1 MKNVSLIILLSILVL
16 TSAAGKFTFFSHS
29 GSWCDYET
37 KLGKVNLQIRQEGAV
52 PGEYKFKMI
61 LYAEDKSEYP
71 ADCTIIVESG
81 DENAVPQAYC
91 LFEPISYAAPLYY
104 KEGSLEISNENSED
118 IQVEI
123 ESDFYVIAQGCE
135 SQGGQQGGEQQG
147 GEQQTDQQT
156 EQQEEQQTD
165 QQTEQQ
171 EEQPV
176 DQQIT
181 IDITISFRQI
191 NQFVFNGGQITYNF
205 FGLTTSPITKGQQI
219 IIFVFLIL
227 QNGQMDTAETQSIC
241 TLNNDVVETE
251 QGLVQADFS
260 CVITQ
265 LDESKSYSSFKL
277 GHSDNLE
284 GIPSDETLL
293 DPVKTQK
300 AIEEGTL
307 LDYSSE
313 ENKEKVPI
321 FFESQKINLD
331 NCMENGE
338 FTITGAIDG
347 EMKEDYQFTLQ
358 SSTLKDIDFKC
369 LIPKGEKGN
378 TEIKCVA
385 GEEFYDESL
394 IFEQQTIRE
403 GKDEIMT
410 IGKIE
415 AKNARCSK
423 GDKAPGNNTEI
434 NDDEVQKT
442 DELGTDE
449 VEPVTDKDESKDEKE
464 TEKSE
469 IEEEAKN
476 SETEGEETEKS
487 ETEGEKPIEGETEVE
502 KPIEGE
508 TEEGKI
514 EEGETEEGKI
524 EEGEPEE
531 AENEKGEIEEGKI
544 EEKEP
549 EELENEKGE
558 TEEEK
563 NVEGETAEEKMGE
576 GETAE
581 GGETEEGKT
590 EEGET
595 DNGQTDEAPTD
606 DVKENEVED
615 NTPENGTYTDS
626 IFYSMTPEEAME
638 RAKISLSFRQLLGF
652 QSSDNKISY
661 SFYGLTTE
669 KIEPG
674 STITMMINLIDLE
687 GTKEETPI
695 PVTCTIVNPVDP
707 QDGKTEQVE
716 FKCTKEE
723 LPSEKYLS
731 FRFFGSDDISG
742 IPTDEILLNPLLT
755 QEANDRGE
763 LLDYSKPENQNKIP
777 ACFNT
782 EGLEAGGCSTTGE
795 FIIKGTMSKE
805 VAFNSKFEM
814 KLAYPDSASL
824 TCSLG
829 ETQNEIKCKV
839 DREIK
844 DQLIFEQ
851 TLIKDG
857 PDEIFIINSYS
868 GNNIQCS
875 NGLALEAEEKL
886 NVPVSFRQV
895 SNFTP
900 NEENDGFS
908 FYLAGLTTKPM
919 TQGDTIVLN
928 IVVIINDAKV
938 EKTATCTLQ
947 NDPKPG
953 EQGDFQCVSEDIPK
967 EEFNQIDLNDP
978 NSISISPSNDQV
990 TGTNDIDEDQS
1001 SPISTDNNIEKTKEL
1016 KIKGELT
1023 ELNEV
1028 IDFSL
1033 EENKNEKPPSFT
1045 IVSLDGENECSTTGK
1060 LKVTG
1065 KFSEDI
1071 NEEIRFQLP
1080 LSYPKAEVKCKVT
1093 EATKDEEVEIICKV
1107 LTRFKDVKQIVIEPR
1122 MVKNRQKE
1130 VLFINGFSQEVSGE
1144 FHCEDYNALRFEKA
1158 QQKLNNFQFSFL
1170 DIGNFMPG
1178 PGLAGFFMALLGP
1191 PPAQPITIQIIV
1203 RVATE
1208 AGLRQLSEEE
1218 QEVAATC
1225 NPSVSSNSAFG
1236 VDCSASTSGTPTGM
1250 ELNNDAN
1257 DGIAGIPSSA
1267 NPENRDSKNEYATK
1281 EGLEKAENL
1290 AKVTISDFEGD
1301 TCSSDGTF
1309 TIKAEADKAL
1319 EESQYSYVT
1328 IPISAPDT
1336 SALCN
1341 ITVKGGKN
1349 LQMNCNNKEKFT
1361 MSQILI
1367 EKETIKDSN
1376 GNAIFTIEPKQS
1388 INQFACEVSPNS
1400 VPVTSSSKSTNSL
1413 HRFQYNSKKGLSGGA
1428 IAAIIVAVILAIAL
1442 LGMLVYFVKNGKLG
1456 RHKKNKIET
1465 NNETEQ
1471 SNNMFI

>member
-1 MKNVSLIILLSILVL
+1 
-16 TSAAGKFTFFSHS
+16 
-29 GSWCDYET
+29 
-37 KLGKVNLQIRQEGAV
+37 
-52 PGEYKFKMI
+52 
-61 LYAEDKSEYP
+61 
-71 ADCTIIVESG
+71 
-81 DENAVPQAYC
+81 
-91 LFEPISYAAPLYY
+91 
-104 KEGSLEISNENSED
+104 
-118 IQVEI
+118 
-123 ESDFYVIAQGCE
+123 
-135 SQGGQQGGEQQG
+135 
-147 GEQQTDQQT
+147 
-156 EQQEEQQTD
+156 
-165 QQTEQQ
+165 
-171 EEQPV
+171 
-176 DQQIT
+176 
-181 IDITISFRQI
+181 
-191 NQFVFNGGQITYNF
+191 
-205 FGLTTSPITKGQQI
+205 
-219 IIFVFLIL
+219 
-227 QNGQMDTAETQSIC
+227 MD
-241 TLNNDVVETE
+241 
-251 QGLVQADFS
+251 
-260 CVITQ
+260 
-265 LDESKSYSSFKL
+265 
-277 GHSDNLE
+277 
-284 GIPSDETLL
+284 
-293 DPVKTQK
+293 
-300 AIEEGTL
+300 
-307 LDYSSE
+307 
-313 ENKEKVPI
+313 
-321 FFESQKINLD
+321 
-331 NCMENGE
+331 
-338 FTITGAIDG
+338 
-347 EMKEDYQFTLQ
+347 
-358 SSTLKDIDFKC
+358 
-369 LIPKGEKGN
+369 
-378 TEIKCVA
+378 
-385 GEEFYDESL
+385 
-394 IFEQQTIRE
+394 
-403 GKDEIMT
+403 
-410 IGKIE
+410 
-415 AKNARCSK
+415 
-423 GDKAPGNNTEI
+423 
-434 NDDEVQKT
+434 
-442 DELGTDE
+442 
-449 VEPVTDKDESKDEKE
+449 
-464 TEKSE
+464 
-469 IEEEAKN
+469 
-476 SETEGEETEKS
+476 
-487 ETEGEKPIEGETEVE
+487 EGETEEE
-502 KPIEGE
+502 KID
-508 TEEGKI
+508 EGKI

-531 AENEKGEIEEGKI
+531 AEIEKGEIEEGKI
-544 EEKEP
+544 EEEEP

-595 DNGQTDEAPTD
+595 DDGQTDEAPTD

-661 SFYGLTTE
+661 SFYGYGLTTE

-687 GTKEETPI
+687 GTKEENPI

-731 FRFFGSDDISG
+731 FRFFGSDDISR

-755 QEANDRGE
+755 QEAIDRGE
-763 LLDYSKPENQNKIP
+763 LLDYSKQENQNKIP

-868 GNNIQCS
+868 GNNIQCA

-1093 EATKDEEVEIICKV
+1093 EATKDEEVEITCKV

-1158 QQKLNNFQFSFL
+1158 QQKLNNFLFSFL

-1178 PGLAGFFMALLGP
+1178 PGQAGFFMALLGP

-1400 VPVTSSSKSTNSL
+1400 VPVSSSSKSTNSL

-1442 LGMLVYFVKNGKLG
+1442 LAMFVYFVKNGKLG

-1465 NNETEQ
+1465 NNEAEQ